1 MMERNVDYNTE
12 RTHLVLPEYGRA
24 IQQMVDHAL
33 TIEDRSERQCCA
45 QTIVALMKNMQDTHC
60 DQEELTHKL
69 WNHLAVMSSY
79 KLDIDYPVE
88 IECHSADT
96 DKREVIPYPQKKNHK
111 RHYGAIVEELASK
124 LTDIES
130 EDERMELTRLIA
142 NCMKRDLAN
151 WNRDAMDEEKILE
164 DLANYTDGKV
174 ALQIGEVDFISDND
188 ALNSSVPQGGKK
200 KKKKGY

>member
-12 RTHLVLPEYGRA
+12 RTTLVLPEYGRA
-24 IQQMVDHAL
+24 IQQMVDHAM
-33 TIEDRSERQCCA
+33 TIEDRDERQRCA
-45 QTIVALMKNMQDTHC
+45 ETIVALMKNMEDSHC
-60 DQEELTHKL
+60 DQDELTHKL

-88 IECHSADT
+88 IERHSADT
-96 DKREVIPYPQKKNHK
+96 DKRDVIPYPQKKIHK
-111 RHYGAIVEELASK
+111 LHYGAIVEELASK

-174 ALQIGEVDFISDND
+174 ALQVGEVDFISDNE
-188 ALNSSVPQGGKK
+188 ALNSSVSQGGKK

>member
-1 MMERNVDYNTE
+1 MERNVDYNTE
-12 RTHLVLPEYGRA
+12 RTTLVLPEYGRA
-24 IQQMVDHAL
+24 VQQMVDHAM
-33 TIEDRSERQCCA
+33 TIEDRDERQRCA
-45 QTIVALMKNMQDTHC
+45 ETIVALMKNMQDSHC
-60 DQEELTHKL
+60 DQDELTHKL

-79 KLDIDYPVE
+79 KLEIDYPVE
-88 IECHSADT
+88 IERHSADT
-96 DKREVIPYPQKKNHK
+96 DKRDVISYPQKKIHK

-174 ALQIGEVDFISDND
+174 ALQVGEVDFISDNE
-188 ALNSSVPQGGKK
+188 ALNCSVSQGGKK

>member
-1 MMERNVDYNTE
+1 M
-12 RTHLVLPEYGRA
+12 PEYGRS
-24 IQQMVDHAL
+24 IQKMVDMAVQMA
-33 TIEDRSERQCCA
+33 DRAERQQCA
-45 QTIVALMKNMQDTHC
+45 NTIVKIMSGILPATTNKADDEHR
-60 DQEELTHKL
+60 L
-69 WNHLAVMSSY
+69 WNHLARISGY

-96 DKREVIPYPQKKNHK
+96 DKREVIPYPQKKIHK

-174 ALQIGEVDFISDND
+174 ALQIGEVDFISDNE

>member
-69 WNHLAVMSSY
+69 WNHLAAMASY

-88 IECHSADT
+88 IECHFADT
-96 DKREVIPYPQKKNHK
+96 DKREVIPYPQKKIHK

-130 EDERMELTRLIA
+130 EDERMELTSLIA

-174 ALQIGEVDFISDND
+174 ALQIGEVDFISDNE

>member
-33 TIEDRSERQCCA
+33 TIEDSSQRQCCA

-69 WNHLAVMSSY
+69 WNHLAAMASY
-79 KLDIDYPVE
+79 NLDIDYPVK
-88 IECHSADT
+88 IERHSEDAN
-96 DKREVIPYPQKKNHK
+96 KREVIPYPQKKIHK
-111 RHYGAIVEELASK
+111 RHFGAIVEELASK

-174 ALQIGEVDFISDND
+174 ALQIGEVDFISDNE